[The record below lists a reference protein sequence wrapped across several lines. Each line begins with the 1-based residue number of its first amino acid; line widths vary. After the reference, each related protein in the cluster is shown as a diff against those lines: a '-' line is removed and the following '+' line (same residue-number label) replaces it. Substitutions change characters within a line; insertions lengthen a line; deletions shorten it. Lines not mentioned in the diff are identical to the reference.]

1 MKSTVKE
8 LSPCKREIEVEIDPG
23 EVMGEFERILTQ
35 YSQKA
40 KIPGFR
46 PGKAPKDIVKRM
58 FYPDIKDSLIN
69 YLAPKALNEELQSQN
84 LNPIGSPVVNEL
96 HFKEG
101 EPFRLKAQFE
111 IWPEISLPEYRNIKV
126 KKKKIS
132 VTEKEINQSL
142 EELRLKSAQYVPVE
156 GRGVIDGDYVI
167 AEVKGRDT
175 KTKRFFPTEKV
186 IIIACAPDNEAQL
199 NQKILGLKPNEEAHF
214 VLSYNKEHPNN
225 KLAGKE
231 IEYNMKVVSI
241 KERTIPEI
249 NDDFAKDL
257 GEYEHLKDLKAEIK
271 ESLLSA
277 KEKESK
283 NEMAE
288 KILKDISDRVSFELP
303 DTLVEQETVAVLRR
317 MLSSQPKK
325 EPKKE
330 DLEKSKEKART
341 KAKENLKNHLIL
353 RKIAEKE
360 KIDVSDV
367 ELREEMKAI
376 AQANTIPLDKVIDT
390 INKEGRREELRNTVL
405 FKKTVDF
412 LVECAII
419 E

>member
-186 IIIACAPDNEAQL
+186 IVIAGALDNEAQL
-199 NQKILGLKPNEEAHF
+199 NQKILGLAPNDEAHF
-214 VLSYNKEHPNN
+214 VLTHSKEHPNN

-231 IEYNMKVVSI
+231 IEYDMKVVSI
-241 KERTIPEI
+241 KERRIPEI

-303 DTLVEQETVAVLRR
+303 DTLVEQETMAVLRR
-317 MLSSQPKK
+317 MLSSQPQK

-330 DLEKSKEKART
+330 DLEKSKENART

>member
-132 VTEKEINQSL
+132 MTEKEINQSL

-186 IIIACAPDNEAQL
+186 IIIAGAPDNETQL

-214 VLSYNKEHPNN
+214 VLSHSKEHPNN

-231 IEYNMKVVSI
+231 IEYDMKVVSI
-241 KERTIPEI
+241 KERRIPEI

-317 MLSSQPKK
+317 MLSSQPQK

-360 KIDVSDV
+360 KIDISDV